1 MYQTNQIYDV
11 AVIGGGPAG
20 SVTAY
25 QCAKSGLN
33 TVILER
39 DREIGLPVRCAEG
52 IMNKALKEIGK
63 IPESVIASQ
72 IQSIEIIPPNKKSIL
87 IDSPNQGL
95 ILNRELFDKFL
106 TKKALDNGAK
116 LLLNH
121 DVFKAEYD
129 KRQGL
134 YILSVRNQS
143 HDIRAKLLVG
153 CDGIDSQVGRWFGMS
168 QQLALSDIDSCAQH
182 LLYDEKITDGRCS
195 FIFDNKYAPGGYIW
209 IFPKGS
215 KTANVGLG
223 VNPERAE
230 KTAKEY
236 LDSYIKE
243 YFPDSN
249 SLRVTCGGVP
259 VRKSNPVLVK
269 DRIMLVGDSAYQTN
283 AISGG
288 GIDTAISAGLLC
300 GETIAKA
307 FTNKGIDDKKLLS
320 YQQKWHAKNKNKE
333 NIEQIIKEKIVQ
345 ANNSKLDK
353 YFDYLRDISLDE
365 LNVLNIFKTLILK
378 KPGLFAKLSTKVFF
392 DFLK

>member
-134 YILSVRNQS
+134 YILSQ
-143 HDIRAKLLVG
+143 
-153 CDGIDSQVGRWFGMS
+153 
-168 QQLALSDIDSCAQH
+168 
-182 LLYDEKITDGRCS
+182 
-195 FIFDNKYAPGGYIW
+195 
-209 IFPKGS
+209 
-215 KTANVGLG
+215 
-223 VNPERAE
+223 
-230 KTAKEY
+230 
-236 LDSYIKE
+236 
-243 YFPDSN
+243 
-249 SLRVTCGGVP
+249 
-259 VRKSNPVLVK
+259 
-269 DRIMLVGDSAYQTN
+269 
-283 AISGG
+283 
-288 GIDTAISAGLLC
+288 
-300 GETIAKA
+300 
-307 FTNKGIDDKKLLS
+307 
-320 YQQKWHAKNKNKE
+320 
-333 NIEQIIKEKIVQ
+333 
-345 ANNSKLDK
+345 
-353 YFDYLRDISLDE
+353 
-365 LNVLNIFKTLILK
+365 
-378 KPGLFAKLSTKVFF
+378 
-392 DFLK
+392 